1 MRPALLA
8 FLIATIAAFGFGEP
22 VQAAT
27 KVTVGVLKFGTVSWV
42 LDTIQKNGL
51 DKAEGFELDVV
62 PLASTEATA
71 VGLQG
76 GSVDIIATDWLWVS
90 RERSGGADFT
100 FSPFTTALGAI
111 MVPPNSPIKTLT
123 DLKGKKLGVAGG
135 PLDKSWLL
143 IVAYALRT
151 ANLDLRTETT
161 QVFGAPPLLAEKA
174 KQGEIDAVLNFWP
187 YAARLEAAGFKQL
200 IGIEDV
206 VSELGAKGEVAMVGY
221 VFSESWAN
229 DNLKAV
235 DGFLRAAAK
244 ADELL
249 ATSNEAWEAIRPLM
263 RAEDQATFEALRRRY
278 REGIPERSVAEN
290 EFRRQGALSI
300 LARAWRGEACRARR
314 RARPR
319 HLLERRQVL
328 SVSAAPPDTLT
339 GLRGLRGPIVS
350 VLSVAGF
357 LLVWFIAAEIAQ
369 SRLLPGPVEVLSYV
383 VDEALHGDLLAEL
396 GITLWRV
403 TASFV
408 VAMAI
413 GSVIGVAMG
422 ELPALNRALDP
433 MADRAFEPA
442 RPRHHHPR
450 LCLVRAERGRGNRR
464 RRPEQDP
471 ERHRHHARGRKSA
484 RPRARRDGAR
494 LSPVVLE
501 QAPQRHPAA
510 ASALFRRRLPLR
522 YLIDLE
528 DCFGGGATWA
538 PEWRRLR
545 APSKLPTFQ
554 RDGHPRLYRCLR
566 HRHARNRIFAGAAP

>member
-1 MRPALLA
+1 MGRVSSATLAVTRHTHSGPRLRELQAASAAFGGIGAARSSRGESRRFGTEEKTTRKARPLRPALSA

-22 VQAAT
+22 AQAAT

-111 MVPPNSPIKTLT
+111 MVPANSPIKTLT

-221 VFSESWAN
+221 VFSESWAKQH
-229 DNLKAV
+229 LPAIQ
-235 DGFLRAAAK
+235 GLLRAATK
-244 ADELL
+244 ADDLL
-249 ATSNEAWEAIRPLM
+249 ATSNEEWERLKPLI
-263 RAEDQATFEALRRRY
+263 ADNEADAKVLYQFLR
-278 REGIPERSVAEN
+278 
-290 EFRRQGALSI
+290 
-300 LARAWRGEACRARR
+300 
-314 RARPR
+314 
-319 HLLERRQVL
+319 
-328 SVSAAPPDTLT
+328 
-339 GLRGLRGPIVS
+339 
-350 VLSVAGF
+350 
-357 LLVWFIAAEIAQ
+357 
-369 SRLLPGPVEVLSYV
+369 
-383 VDEALHGDLLAEL
+383 EL
-396 GITLWRV
+396 G
-403 TASFV
+403 
-408 VAMAI
+408 
-413 GSVIGVAMG
+413 G
-422 ELPALNRALDP
+422 EKLVGPATELA
-433 MADRAFEPA
+433 AGTFW
-442 RPRHHHPR
+442 H
-450 LCLVRAERGRGNRR
+450 
-464 RRPEQDP
+464 
-471 ERHRHHARGRKSA
+471 
-484 RPRARRDGAR
+484 DGK
-494 LSPVVLE
+494 P
-501 QAPQRHPAA
+501 
-510 ASALFRRRLPLR
+510 
-522 YLIDLE
+522 
-528 DCFGGGATWA
+528 
-538 PEWRRLR
+538 
-545 APSKLPTFQ
+545 
-554 RDGHPRLYRCLR
+554 
-566 HRHARNRIFAGAAP
+566 